1 MARRVM
7 MLLAIASLGVLALAF
22 AGCGSSKSAATTETT
37 AATTTETTTEA
48 TTEATDTTA
57 TDTTATDTTA
67 TETTDTTSTSGTGS
81 FADAGNCKEFA
92 EFGQKISSAFTGTGD
107 ADLQKVADE
116 LDQMAAAAPSDI
128 KPDFQ
133 TIAGGYRQIA
143 DALNGVDLTSGKTPD
158 AATIAKLSRLSTQLG
173 TKMSTASQ
181 NIATWAQQN
190 CTG

>member
-22 AGCGSSKSAATTETT
+22 AGCGGSDKSAATTETT
-37 AATTTETTTEA
+37 AATTTETTTES

-57 TDTTATDTTA
+57 TETTDTTA
-67 TETTDTTSTSGTGS
+67 TTDTTSTSGTGS
-81 FADAGNCKEFA
+81 FADAQNCKEFS
-92 EFGQKISSAFTGTGD
+92 EFGQKISNAFTGSGD

-128 KPDFQ
+128 KSDFQ
-133 TIAGGYRQIA
+133 TIADGYGQIA
-143 DALNGVDLTSGKTPD
+143 DALKGVNLSSGQAPD
-158 AATIAKLSRLSTQLG
+158 AGTIAKLTRLSTQLG
-173 TKMSTASQ
+173 TNMSTAAQ

-190 CTG
+190 CT